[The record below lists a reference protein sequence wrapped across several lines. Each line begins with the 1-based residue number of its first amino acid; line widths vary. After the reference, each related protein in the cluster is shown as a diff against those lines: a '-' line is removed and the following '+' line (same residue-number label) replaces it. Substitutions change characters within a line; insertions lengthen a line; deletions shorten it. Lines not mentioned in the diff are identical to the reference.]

1 MHKLFRVL
9 INKWYL
15 LLIAFCAII
24 AQVWFQLTLP
34 EFTGNIQSIL
44 NGFVGGSSTIINP
57 ISQIATVIQGPIET
71 GEVISLILDQGAWML
86 LACAIVL
93 VLAYVQFYCSSKI
106 GAYLGQSLRERLF
119 KKVNTMT
126 LSQYNQFGTATLIT
140 RTTNDIERIKSYV
153 SMAIRIMVMAP
164 TFMVIGLIK
173 TLTFEDPGPKL
184 TIVLLIAIPLF
195 LVVLVLIF
203 IVASPLFK
211 KLQESTDNIT
221 IVVRENLT
229 GVRVVRAYN
238 QQAVEEQKF
247 DDVNNVATNLIKKV
261 GKTMSIAN
269 PSINIIFHLCFIGIY
284 GFGFYL
290 LTQIVF
296 PSSDPSAILGTI
308 GNQIRVISVVA
319 QYSMTIM
326 NSFLMFAMIIIMVPQ
341 AATSAKRV
349 NEVLSLPDFSVE
361 NDIEKT
367 ENNLLT
373 IKKFLLHKVKDDYK
387 AKHNNEVLSISLLT
401 EKYATLTDEEK
412 KKDKQ
417 YNDFIYYKKIENEL
431 NQAIID
437 VKKGDF
443 DSYTALLTDN
453 FKKIKERGVLE
464 FRNVTFQYPDA
475 NTPTISNISF
485 KTAPGKTTAIIGS
498 TGSGKSSVINLIPR
512 FYDVTSGE
520 ILLDNININLLPQK
534 VLRQQIGFVPQ
545 QAVLFSGTIRENISY
560 GKTDATDEE
569 ILESLK
575 VAQAEHFIS
584 KLPDGIDTF
593 VSQGGKNFSGGQKQ
607 RLSIARCL
615 VRKPELYVF
624 DDSFSAL
631 DFKTDAQLRRALKT
645 YTKDATVIVV
655 AQRVS
660 SIMDADNILVMNEG
674 LCVAQGKHNELLK
687 TCSVYQ
693 DIVKSQLD
701 PDEVAKTIKMNKE
714 ILKEG
719 GTK

>member
-57 ISQIATVIQGPIET
+57 ISQIAIVIQGPIET

-417 YNDFIYYKKIENEL
+417 YNHFIYYKKIENEL

-443 DSYTALLTDN
+443 DSYTALVTDN

-645 YTKDATVIVV
+645 YTKGATVIVV
-655 AQRVS
+655 SQRVS

>member
-417 YNDFIYYKKIENEL
+417 YNHFIYYKKIENEL

-443 DSYTALLTDN
+443 DSYTALVTDN

>member
-57 ISQIATVIQGPIET
+57 ISQIAIVIQGPIET

-645 YTKDATVIVV
+645 YTKGATVIVV
-655 AQRVS
+655 SQRVS

>member
-545 QAVLFSGTIRENISY
+545 QSVLFSGTIRENISY

>member
-57 ISQIATVIQGPIET
+57 ISQIAIVIQGPIET

-645 YTKDATVIVV
+645 YTKGATVIVV

>member
-57 ISQIATVIQGPIET
+57 ISQIAIVIQGPIET

-545 QAVLFSGTIRENISY
+545 QSVLFSGTIRENISY

-645 YTKDATVIVV
+645 YTKGATVIVV